1 MPSKGGLVIQLPPT
15 KEMQLLVHLKGK
27 RLMRRKVQLLCQLQE
42 GTIVESVH
50 FILSVS
56 KLNIYSFFSQL
67 QLTMKNMGETS
78 HVNINP
84 GPVTKK
90 VKILVQMKDK
100 FCSSF
105 ILPKTL
111 CFSVKLVEQ
120 QIL

>member
-27 RLMRRKVQLLCQLQE
+27 RLMRRKVQLPCQLQE

-67 QLTMKNMGETS
+67 QLTMENMGETS

-84 GPVTKK
+84 GPVTR
-90 VKILVQMKDK
+90 M
-100 FCSSF
+100 
-105 ILPKTL
+105 
-111 CFSVKLVEQ
+111 
-120 QIL
+120 